1 MIWHLIKYWITFIL
15 AAFYKRIQGKN
26 IEYMKVKGPVILALN
41 HPNAFTDPIA
51 ISYVSYPL
59 RLKYMARGDA
69 FKPGITAWLLE
80 QIGIIPIFRI
90 QDGGLEGLRKN
101 DEAYRRV
108 NALLKKN
115 AKVIVFAEGLCV
127 QERRLRP
134 LKKGVAR
141 MVFGAYEALNNDQLI
156 VLPVGINYSQPNR
169 FRSDVFYNIGEPIAV
184 RDFIAAYKENP
195 AKTNLAFI
203 QLLQSKMKALITHIE
218 DKNNDEAVYQV
229 EALCKNSLI
238 KAQGLNPENLADD
251 FTVTKQITAKVNQV
265 SEENPALLDQ
275 FKTNAGIYFAALK
288 KNRLQDALLDP
299 SQNKKITPLYLGLR
313 ILVLLA
319 GFPLYGFGLLG
330 NYLPYFLSAKISRKI
345 VKRKLEFY
353 SSFFIGVAM
362 LVFLIN
368 YLLWFFILKLLTPG
382 LLWALALCVLFALSA
397 WFCLRYRPFLQETA
411 IMLRIANHKKIAAGL
426 SNQRKDLIS
435 LINKF

>member
-26 IEYMKVKGPVILALN
+26 IEHMKVKGPVILALN

-51 ISYVSYPL
+51 ISYVSYPQ

-156 VLPVGINYSQPNR
+156 VLPVGINYSQPDR

-203 QLLQSKMKALITHIE
+203 QLLQSKMKDLITHID
-218 DKNNDEAVYQV
+218 DKKNDEAVYQV
-229 EALCKNSLI
+229 ETLFKNSLI
-238 KAQGLNPENLADD
+238 KAQGLNPGNLADD
-251 FTVTKQITAKVNQV
+251 FTITKQLTAKVNLV
-265 SEENPALLDQ
+265 SEQNPALLDQ
-275 FKTNAGIYFAALK
+275 FKSNAGVYFAALK
-288 KNRLQDALLDP
+288 KSKLQDALLDP
-299 SQNKKITPLYLGLR
+299 SQNKKITPMYLALR
-313 ILVLLA
+313 IIVLLA
-319 GFPLYGFGLLG
+319 GFPLYGIGLLG

-362 LVFLIN
+362 FVFLVN
-368 YLLWFFILKLLTPG
+368 YLLWFFILKLLTPS
-382 LLWALALCVLFALSA
+382 LLWALALCALFALSA
-397 WFCLRYRPFLQETA
+397 WFCLHYRPFLQETA
-411 IMLRIANHKKIAAGL
+411 AMLRIASNKKIAAGL

>member
-15 AAFYKRIQGKN
+15 AAYYKRIQGKN
-26 IEYMKVKGPVILALN
+26 IDNLKVKGPVILALN

-69 FKPGITAWLLE
+69 FKPGLATWLLE
-80 QIGIIPIFRI
+80 QIGIVPIFRI

-141 MVFGAYEALNNDQLI
+141 MVFGAYEALNNEQLI
-156 VLPVGINYSQPNR
+156 VLPVGINYSEPNR
-169 FRSDVFYNIGEPIAV
+169 FRSDIFYNVGEPIAV
-184 RDFIAAYKENP
+184 KDFIEDYRENP

-203 QLLQSKMKALITHIE
+203 HLLQSKMKTLITHID
-218 DKNNDEAVYQV
+218 DKSNDEAVYQV
-229 EALCKNSLI
+229 EALCKHALI
-238 KAQGLNPENLADD
+238 KAQGLNPKSLADD
-251 FTVTKQITAKVNQV
+251 FAVLTQLTDKVNRV
-265 SEENPALLDQ
+265 SVQNPPLLAQ
-275 FKTNAGIYFAALK
+275 FKTSAVIYFSALK
-288 KNRLQDALLDP
+288 QHKLPDALLDP
-299 SQNKKITPLYLGLR
+299 SQNKKITPLHLGLR
-313 ILVLLA
+313 ILILLA
-319 GFPLYGFGLLG
+319 GLPLHSIGLLG
-330 NYLPYFLSAKISRKI
+330 NYLPYFLSAKFTKKI
-345 VKRKLEFY
+345 VKGKLEFY
-353 SSFFIGVAM
+353 SSFFIGIAM
-362 LVFLIN
+362 VTFLVN
-368 YLLWFFILKLLTPG
+368 YLLWFFLIKILTAN
-382 LLWALALCVLFALSA
+382 LLWAVALCSLFAICA
-397 WFCLRYRPFLQETA
+397 WFCLLYQPFLRETSA
-411 IMLRIANHKKIAAGL
+411 MLRIQKNKKTVAEL
-426 SNQRKDLIS
+426 SGQRKNLIS